1 MISFYDVDG
10 RMGLKNVWDL
20 LNWDQYRQIV
30 SRIQTRI
37 VKAVKRGLKE
47 RARGLQRLLSNSLAA
62 KLIAIKRVIS
72 NKGKRTPGVDNM
84 LIDTPRKRWET
95 LKNLNLPEYKAKP
108 LKRIYIPKK
117 NGKKRPLG
125 IPAMHDRVEQAL
137 DLLGLDPV
145 SESLADN
152 HSYGFRKVRSA
163 QDAMGAIY
171 NALRRKGSADW
182 ILEADIKGCFDHID
196 HKWLDENIPMNKRKL
211 KQWLKCGY
219 LEKRTF
225 NSTNEG
231 TPQGGIIS
239 PTLANMALDGIQ
251 SLLADTFRKTDK
263 IHFVRY
269 ADDFIITGRSPEL
282 LETCVK
288 PLIEGFL
295 RIRGLELSEEKT
307 MITHID
313 DGFNFLGFN
322 VRKYKGKLLIKP
334 SKSSIKS
341 IKAKVRDYLNAN
353 KTRRTDVVIA
363 KLNTIIR
370 GWANYHKHV
379 VSRKIFGD
387 LDHAFWQMV
396 WRWSKRRHPKKS
408 RGWVKAKYFRRIK
421 GRDWRFMERG
431 NPKPLILLGPTWII
445 RHTKIKA
452 EVNPYDP
459 VWADYLKARWKR
471 KQLLGVATRLINA

>member
-1 MISFYDVDG
+1 MISLYDVDG
-10 RMGLKNVWDL
+10 HMGLKNVWDL
-20 LNWDQYRQIV
+20 IDWDKHRQTV
-30 SRIQTRI
+30 SRIQARI
-37 VKAVKRGLKE
+37 VKAVKKGLKE
-47 RARGLQRLLSNSLAA
+47 KARGLQRLLSNSLAA

-72 NKGKRTPGVDNM
+72 NRGKRTPGVDNI

-145 SESLADN
+145 SESTADN
-152 HSYGFRKVRSA
+152 HSYGFRKSRSA
-163 QDAMGAIY
+163 QDAIGGVY

-196 HKWLDENIPMNKRKL
+196 HQWLDENIPMNKKKL

-251 SLLADTFRKTDK
+251 NLLADNFKKTDK
-263 IHFVRY
+263 VHFVRY

-295 RIRGLELSEEKT
+295 K
-307 MITHID
+307 
-313 DGFNFLGFN
+313 
-322 VRKYKGKLLIKP
+322 
-334 SKSSIKS
+334 
-341 IKAKVRDYLNAN
+341 
-353 KTRRTDVVIA
+353 
-363 KLNTIIR
+363 
-370 GWANYHKHV
+370 
-379 VSRKIFGD
+379 
-387 LDHAFWQMV
+387 
-396 WRWSKRRHPKKS
+396 
-408 RGWVKAKYFRRIK
+408 IK
-421 GRDWRFMERG
+421 G
-431 NPKPLILLGPTWII
+431 
-445 RHTKIKA
+445 
-452 EVNPYDP
+452 
-459 VWADYLKARWKR
+459 
-471 KQLLGVATRLINA
+471 